1 MQATPMLPEA
11 AVGIA
16 VADHKMPW
24 MAFSSVH
31 GASFARHDELKK
43 PDRILIMFAA
53 VFFSE
58 WQSVKRVGGAQPH

>member
-24 MAFSSVH
+24 MAFSSVT
-31 GASFARHDELKK
+31 GKYLK
-43 PDRILIMFAA
+43 R
-53 VFFSE
+53 V
-58 WQSVKRVGGAQPH
+58 VKRNRIDASLHDFSGSFKQKCSQLAAFCYLLR